1 MQDPDVLKWPAI
13 VVDERCV
20 DLLQSIE
27 ALNNLAEYGCLAVE
41 VLDVLAK
48 RDNELTAG
56 KSIVGI
62 DLAYRGCHTNGAA
75 L

>member
-1 MQDPDVLKWPAI
+1 MQNPDVLKWPAI
-13 VVDERCV
+13 VVDECCV
-20 DLLQSIE
+20 DLLQSIK
-27 ALNNLAEYGCLAVE
+27 ALDNLAEYGGLAVE

-56 KSIVGI
+56 KSIVGV
-62 DLAYRGCHTNGAA
+62 DLAYRGCHTDRTA